1 MAVPSK
7 DVKMQN
13 SDERYARMREFSRV
27 DANVPFAVRLVP
39 PEERQGIRSKISGE
53 TVLAEYQTL
62 TDVEDK
68 LLSDWLKMLNAKL
81 DSLINML
88 TFQREGFGSLPFAQ
102 INISGGGLGFTSM
115 EPYNRGDVLEMKM
128 ILPMMP
134 PVALYI
140 YGEVVK
146 VDKQINSHAIAVK
159 FIAMDEDM
167 RDEIVKFVF
176 RRQREMLREKRR

>member
-1 MAVPSK
+1 
-7 DVKMQN
+7 MQN
-13 SDERYARMREFSRV
+13 DESYMRMREFSRV
-27 DANVPFAVRLVP
+27 DAHVPFAVRLVP
-39 PEERQGIRSKISGE
+39 PEERPNIKSKISGE
-53 TVLAEYQTL
+53 TILAEFQTL

-81 DSLINML
+81 DSIISML
-88 TFQREGFGSLPFAQ
+88 TFQREGFGSLPFVQ
-102 INISGGGLGFTSM
+102 VNISGGGLGFNSK
-115 EPYNRGDVLEMKM
+115 EKYNQGDVLEIKM
-128 ILPMMP
+128 LLPMMP

-146 VDKQINSHAIAVK
+146 IEQQINSYAIAVK
-159 FIAMDEDM
+159 FIAMDEDI